1 MVDPALLVGGGGV
14 LGALARHLVGERIDR
29 RTGDT
34 LLVNVVGSFLLGLLT
49 ATDVPGTVLLAFGTG
64 FCGAFTTFSTFAFET
79 TRLVEEG
86 ELRRAAANGGLNL
99 LGALVAVAVGAAV
112 GGGL

>member
-1 MVDPALLVGGGGV
+1 MTDPVLLVGGGGV

-34 LLVNVVGSFLLGLLT
+34 LAVNVVGSFLLGLLT
-49 ATDVPGTVLLAFGTG
+49 VAGVSETVLLAFGTG

-79 TRLVEEG
+79 TLLLEEG
-86 ELRRAAANGGLNL
+86 ERRQAALNAGLNL
-99 LGALVAVAVGAAV
+99 VAALGAVAVGAAV
-112 GGGL
+112 GAAL